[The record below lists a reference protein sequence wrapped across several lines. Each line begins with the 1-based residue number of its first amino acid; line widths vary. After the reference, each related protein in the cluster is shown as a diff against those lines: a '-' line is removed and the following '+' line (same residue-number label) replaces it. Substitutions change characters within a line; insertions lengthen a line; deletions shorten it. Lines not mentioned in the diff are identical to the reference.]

1 MGALN
6 KLIKEMTK
14 TKDYKST
21 KANLI
26 RAGIYAQQTEQKK
39 GHK

>member
-1 MGALN
+1 MGALSEI
-6 KLIKEMTK
+6 IKEMTK

-26 RAGIYAQQTEQKK
+26 RAGIYAQQAEQKK
-39 GHK
+39 GR